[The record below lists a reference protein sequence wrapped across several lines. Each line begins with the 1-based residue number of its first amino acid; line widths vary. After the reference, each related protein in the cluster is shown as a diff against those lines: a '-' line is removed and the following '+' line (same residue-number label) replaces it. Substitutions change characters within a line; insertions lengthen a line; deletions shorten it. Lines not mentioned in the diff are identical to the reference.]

1 MSLFPEQQYFQSPV
15 GERLSDAAVR
25 RARPGRHNGG
35 GNRQLQNPP
44 PSRAG
49 QSQAEAERI
58 INRSRHSGRTD
69 GLTDTV
75 ERRTDGHT
83 Q

>member
-15 GERLSDAAVR
+15 GECLSDAAVR

-35 GNRQLQNPP
+35 GNRQFQDPP

-49 QSQAEAERI
+49 QSQAEGERI
-58 INRSRHSGRTD
+58 ITRSPYSGMTD

-75 ERRTDGHT
+75 ER
-83 Q
+83 